1 MKPYKYESGFS
12 HEGKMVPDA
21 EDGTAFY
28 LASDVAALESAAVAS
43 ALRVRE
49 LENELRIVAQ
59 QRDDTYKLLQEAR
72 EKIQR
77 ISFGTAN

>member
-1 MKPYKYESGFS
+1 MMQILKAWA
-12 HEGKMVPDA
+12 VDA
-21 EDGTAFY
+21 GADVY
-28 LASDVAALESAAVAS
+28 LASDVAV
-43 ALRVRE
+43 RVKE

-77 ISFGTAN
+77 ITFGTPN